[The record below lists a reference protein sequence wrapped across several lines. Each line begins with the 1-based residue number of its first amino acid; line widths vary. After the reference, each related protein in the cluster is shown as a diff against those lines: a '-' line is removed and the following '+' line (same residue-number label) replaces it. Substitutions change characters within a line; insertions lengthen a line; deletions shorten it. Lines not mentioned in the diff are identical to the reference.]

1 MSRTRSPSTGR
12 TRSRSP
18 SLGRTR
24 SRSPSLGRTKSRSPK
39 LDNPLKLSFENIK
52 EIIKVSD
59 KNIDKELAEIKILED
74 EITTNDMRD
83 KKVQKFLKLT
93 KEIYIT
99 NQNKM
104 KLHIFKIELFT
115 GILELLKS
123 INFSKKYDGSLKL
136 RKQKELRTQLMEPL
150 PIKTTETTEGLTKME
165 QESMRI
171 QQESLRIQREM
182 QEMMKNQASFMN
194 DQNENVI
201 NLLSN
206 TVSNFSYELSEFKKY
221 QTGVNAQLMRAGR
234 KTLGEET
241 YSDWYDKNIGNVTYF
256 DAILFVLKSP
266 LTAANKLI
274 LEPAIDFQKEYIN
287 PKLFFLWKF
296 SMWLLVVGLL
306 YLFFLIFKEY
316 MPLLT
321 EIILNCLTKV
331 FEILKLI
338 PPVFDELF
346 TKLFGDYWIFVR
358 DAPSNS
364 YEKALNWWNY
374 IASFFG
380 SYETLKNWGIIKDG
394 KKSKRK
400 SKRKSSKR
408 KSKRKSSLKVF

>member
-1 MSRTRSPSTGR
+1 MSSSTGR
-12 TRSRSP
+12 SRSRSTRSRSP
-18 SLGRTR
+18 R
-24 SRSPSLGRTKSRSPK
+24 SSSPK
-39 LDNPLKLSFENIK
+39 LENPLKLSFENIK

-59 KNIDKELAEIKILED
+59 KNIDEELAEIRILED
-74 EITTNDMRD
+74 EITTNDIRD
-83 KKVQKFLKLT
+83 KKVQKFLKLS

-123 INFSKKYDGSLKL
+123 INFSKKYDGSLRRRQL
-136 RKQKELRTQLMEPL
+136 EERKQLIERP
-150 PIKTTETTEGLTKME
+150 PETTERLNKME
-165 QESMRI
+165 QE
-171 QQESLRIQREM
+171 QQESMRMQREM
-182 QEMMKNQASFMN
+182 LEMMRNQASFMN
-194 DQNENVI
+194 DQNENMI
-201 NLLSN
+201 NSLSD
-206 TVSNFSYELSEFKKY
+206 TVSNFSHDLEKFKKY

-266 LTAANKLI
+266 LTAAKKLI

-321 EIILNCLTKV
+321 ETILQCLTNV
-331 FEILKLI
+331 FEILNLI
-338 PPVFDELF
+338 PPVFNKLF

-358 DAPSNS
+358 DMPSKS
-364 YEKALNWWNY
+364 IEKLLNWWNY
-374 IASFFG
+374 LASFFV
-380 SYETLKNWGIIKDG
+380 SYQTLVKWGLINDG
-394 KKSKRK
+394 KRKSSKRK
-400 SKRKSSKR
+400 SSKRKSSKR
-408 KSKRKSSLKVF
+408 KSKRKVH